1 MSLDRRSI
9 VADLISAAAAHFE
22 PDGLNGLIVE
32 RDDLIVFCNER
43 LEAAGAVLEPGA
55 IVQDV
60 VAEILGFGPVNP
72 LFEDPSITDILIN
85 GHDSIFVERD
95 GRLEWVEHRFNDE
108 DHLASFV
115 HRHVARAGRAV
126 NRARPWT
133 DVELFDGSRMHVVA
147 SPVAERSHLVS
158 IRRFRDQPFTL
169 QDLEALGAMTAE
181 QRQWLEAAMEGR
193 LNLVIAGAPGAGK
206 SSLLAALL
214 GLAPA
219 HERILLLEDVSELR
233 VNHPHCVRLQTRA
246 IAHGQAEQ
254 VNIRTLVKE
263 TLRMRPDRLIVGEVR
278 GGEAFDMLN
287 SMSTGLR
294 GCMTTVHAGS
304 VDEALA
310 RLTTLYA
317 EGAGQPDTSA
327 ARSRVEAALDAVI
340 FLSREAGGRR
350 RLGEIRCL
358 ERVGGSN

>member
-1 MSLDRRSI
+1 MNLDRRSI
-9 VADLISAAAAHFE
+9 VADLISAAAAHFK

-32 RDDLIVFCNER
+32 RDDLIRFCNGR
-43 LEAAGAVLEPGA
+43 LEESGSVLEASA
-55 IVQDV
+55 IVDDV

-72 LFEDPSITDILIN
+72 LFQDPSVTDILIN
-85 GHDSIFVERD
+85 GHDNIFVERN

-115 HRHVARAGRAV
+115 HRHVSRAGRAV

-158 IRRFRDQPFTL
+158 IRRFRDKPFSL
-169 QDLEALGAMTAE
+169 PELEGLGAITAGD
-181 QRQWLEAAMEGR
+181 RQWLESAMEGR
-193 LNLVIAGAPGAGK
+193 LNLVIAGAPGVGK

-233 VNHPHCVRLQTRA
+233 VDHPHCVRLQTRA

-254 VNIRTLVKE
+254 VNIRSLVKE

-278 GGEAFDMLN
+278 GDEAFDMLN

-304 VDEALA
+304 ADEALA
-310 RLTTLYA
+310 RLATLYA
-317 EGAGQPDTSA
+317 QGAGQQDTTT
-327 ARSRVEAALDAVI
+327 ARRRVEAALDAVI
-340 FLSREAGGRR
+340 FLNREPGGRR
-350 RLGEIRCL
+350 RLGEIRRL